1 MLISSFVGSIPRAFT
16 TGCCGSLFRT
26 LRSSVSDLAFSSEW
40 TNRTHLSRIRLALQS
55 PFLVTDAL
63 RFNVLRRLQ
72 LHRFYVLEKSM
83 LLSHPQILLQLNDV
97 ALEETN
103 DCCTPHS
110 LQPVTTWIPDG
121 LPQLRTPGVH
131 FQALSSS
138 VHRISRSLE
147 LSFCLGV
154 PTPTLPW
161 SPSFPGWCH
170 DFSGS
175 HNDCG
180 ECGFHVVHIA
190 VSRQVCPEVPSN
202 SYGHLLSKLK
212 IGHQAPTIHWCLR

>member
-1 MLISSFVGSIPRAFT
+1 MLGSSF
-16 TGCCGSLFRT
+16 
-26 LRSSVSDLAFSSEW
+26 SDLGFSSER
-40 TNRTHLSRIRLALQS
+40 TNRTHLSRIRHALQS

-63 RFNVLRRLQ
+63 RFNFLPLLQ
-72 LHRFYVLEKSM
+72 LRLFDGLEKSI
-83 LLSHPQILLQLNDV
+83 LVSHPQILLQLNDV
-97 ALEETN
+97 ALEGKN

-110 LQPVTTWIPDG
+110 HQPVTWILDG
-121 LPQLRTPGVH
+121 LPQVRITDVH
-131 FQALSSS
+131 FQALSRS

-154 PTPTLPW
+154 PTPTSPW
-161 SPSFPGWCH
+161 FPLFPGWYH

-175 HNDCG
+175 HNGCG

-202 SYGHLLSKLK
+202 SCGHLLSKLK
-212 IGHQAPTIHWCLR
+212 ISHQAPTIHLWLC